1 MARID
6 ARLARWSPYVLGILR
21 IVAALL
27 FMEHGLSKLFGFPGA
42 SPKGFHLMSLIGLAG
57 VLEVV
62 GGALLAVGWQ
72 TRLVAFIL
80 SGEMAVAYFRAH
92 APHGFYPL
100 LNHGEPAILFC
111 FIFLYLVFAG
121 GGAFALDRRR

>member
-1 MARID
+1 MS
-6 ARLARWSPYVLGILR
+6 RLSPYALAALR
-21 IVAALL
+21 IMAALL
-27 FMEHGLSKLFGFPGA
+27 FMQHGLSKLIGFPGA
-42 SPKGFHLMSLIGLAG
+42 TPKGFHLLSLLGLAG

-62 GGALLAVGWQ
+62 GGALLVLGLR

-100 LNHGEPAILFC
+100 LNHGEPAVLFC
-111 FIFLYLVFAG
+111 FVFLYLAFAG
-121 GGAFALDRRR
+121 GGALALDRR